1 MTSQNT
7 VDITKKINYLWQK
20 STKTTHNKFVACG
33 LLVVFCFLPFWLA
46 DIVVGT
52 LHGAAS
58 ILMAAAIGIGLYQL
72 WSNRQ
77 SLVKLTASE
86 EDEWLGHLLIGSGVI
101 LAPFCFSNEWSQRLV
116 WIVILVGIACS
127 TWGIQFFKHYPI
139 PTFLIVMGLFPQPTT
154 VGKIIWETFTPPQML
169 ERFMAWSGTLGLQ
182 AIGQSATVDKTII
195 SLPGGAVDVTWG
207 CSGFDMATIIAVA
220 SLVLGLFLKQSLPK
234 VVLMTTLGVILALL
248 ANIPRI
254 MLMAMAEAYWGPAS
268 FEFWHGFWGGQI
280 FSTILFTIYYYVVMA
295 VIKHQ
300 RKQKHRTLENDA

>member
-7 VDITKKINYLWQK
+7 VDISKKINYLFQK
-20 STKTTHNKFVACG
+20 STQNTHSKFVACG
-33 LLVVFCFLPFWLA
+33 LLVVFCFLPFWLS
-46 DIVVGT
+46 DLVIGT

-58 ILMAAAIGIGLYQL
+58 ILMVAAIAIGLYQL
-72 WSNRQ
+72 WGNRF
-77 SLVKLTASE
+77 SLAKLTASE
-86 EDEWLGHLLIGSGVI
+86 EDEWLGHLLIGSSV
-101 LAPFCFSNEWSQRLV
+101 LLSPFCFSSEWSQRLV

-127 TWGIQFFKHYPI
+127 TWGIKFFKHYLI
-139 PTFLIVMGLFPQPTT
+139 PTFLITMGLFPQPTT

-169 ERFMAWSGTLGLQ
+169 ERFMAWSGGIGLK
-182 AIGQSATVDKTII
+182 AIGQSASVNNTII
-195 SLPGGAVDVTWG
+195 SLPGGAVDVAWG

-234 VVLMTTLGVILALL
+234 VALMTALGVILALL

-254 MLMAMAEAYWGPAS
+254 VLMAMAEAYWGKTS

-280 FSTILFTIYYYVVMA
+280 FSSILFTIYYYVVMA

-300 RKQKHRTLENDA
+300 RRQKHPSLKNEV